1 MEDTQVMELDKKDME
16 FGDQT
21 EEWLDLL
28 QMLSQ
33 ESQIVKLLDLLP
45 QLKMVVIK
53 LKKNPLNLL
62 KLNQQQHLK

>member
-33 ESQIVKLLDLLP
+33 ESQIVKLLDLLS